1 MDRRNARVPSVVMA
15 TEPNWHPV
23 DEEIEQLLADNPEL
37 IDELKEFD
45 RASERGEAH
54 LVSDDEARRRLE
66 ALGLKLAPRPSE
78 EEHGPS
84 AS

>member
-1 MDRRNARVPSVVMA
+1 MA

-23 DEEIEQLLADNPEL
+23 DEEIEQILADNPDL
-37 IDELKEFD
+37 VDELKEFD
-45 RASERGEAH
+45 EAYERGEAE
-54 LVSDDEARRRLE
+54 LVPDDDVRRRLE

-78 EEHGPS
+78 EDQGTA